1 MVWDG
6 VMGNR
11 KTELRNLSAQR
22 YIDQVLTPHAVP
34 FIRRHG
40 PGVTLQPRYA
50 RPHVARL
57 TTQYLT
63 RNNVDVIQWHAV
75 SPDLNPIE
83 HIWDE
88 LGRKAKANHQ
98 INNVGDLT
106 RALQQEWQNLRNA
119 QITRYVDAPLNHGMH
134 SCQWWAHA
142 VLNHLHTE
150 E

>member
-1 MVWDG
+1 MVWG
-6 VMGNR
+6 GIMGNR
-11 KTELRNLSAQR
+11 KTELVVVEGNLSAQR

-40 PGVTLQPRYA
+40 PGVTLQQDNA

-63 RNNVDVIQWHAV
+63 RNNVDVIQWPAV

-88 LGRKAKANHQ
+88 LGRKARANHQ
-98 INNVGDLT
+98 IYNVGDLT
-106 RALQQEWQNLRNA
+106 RSLQQEWQNLRLHA
-119 QITRYVDAPLNHGMH
+119 QITRYVTSMRR
-134 SCQWWAHA
+134 
-142 VLNHLHTE
+142 
-150 E
+150 